1 MLAPLLFLT
10 GSYLILSTRVLIN
23 LESALAHQVNGKT
36 RKGGDG
42 SRRQDDKRKCR
53 RHIPFIKPFANFSV
67 VFTRVDIVRLFS
79 MGHGDSIFL
88 TFIEVLLCDVF
99 CF

>member
-1 MLAPLLFLT
+1 M
-10 GSYLILSTRVLIN
+10 ILRTRVLIN
-23 LESALAHQVNGKT
+23 WESALAQQVNGKT
-36 RKGGDG
+36 RKRGDG
-42 SRRQDDKRKCR
+42 SRRQDDERKCQK
-53 RHIPFIKPFANFSV
+53 HIPFIKPFANFSV
-67 VFTRVDIVRLFS
+67 AFTRGDIVQLFS